1 MVFWS
6 YGLVVGHPQP
16 AERVTLSWSKGG
28 FVVLWSFGVMSYG
41 YRLPVLNKLPLER
54 RF

>member
-28 FVVLWSFGVMSYG
+28 FVVLWSFGVM
-41 YRLPVLNKLPLER
+41 VLWLSAASVE
-54 RF
+54 